1 MRRAAGLGAAAVA
14 LLAALLSL
22 GALALPASAGAQEL
36 KSVPDLDTK
45 PALFQRTGREIA
57 KIAATNEE
65 VREEVADHPGAT
77 RDVYTKG
84 TGRWQVSWFAK
95 TKPGE
100 PRVEIAQVLVDDRT
114 GGILEAWTD
123 YKVAW
128 TMARGYDGAFGRKVN
143 APYVWI
149 PLLIAFLVPFVD
161 WRRPFQLLHLDLLVL
176 GGFSA
181 SLAFF
186 NAAEVD
192 VSVPLVFP
200 LLAYLLFRMLAV
212 GLKRAPRPAPR
223 VWISPS
229 YLLIGIVFLVGFRIG
244 LNLTSSNVIDVGYAG
259 VIGADR
265 IGHGEAI
272 YGNFPDD
279 NQHGDTYGPLNYLL
293 YLPFELLFPWTGAWN
308 DLPAAHAAAIVF
320 DLLTMA
326 GLYAL
331 GRRAAGHAVG
341 VAVTYAWAAFP
352 FTLFVLNCNANDAL
366 VSALLVGT
374 LLVASSA
381 PARGVFAG
389 LAAMAK
395 LAPAALV
402 PLLATHGMEGAT
414 LADRARKLVL
424 FALPF
429 TAAVVAL
436 LALVVDDL
444 RTFWDVTVAFQAD
457 RNAPFSVWGLYDLD
471 LLQKLMQAAAVILAV
486 ALAVVPRRHDLAG
499 LAALCA
505 AVLIALQLS
514 VTYWFYLYIVWFFPL
529 VMLALLAPR
538 PLLRRSTA

>member
-1 MRRAAGLGAAAVA
+1 MRRAAALGAAAA
-14 LLAALLSL
+14 CLLAALLTL
-22 GALALPASAGAQEL
+22 GAGAFTAPAHAQEL
-36 KSVPDLDTK
+36 KSVPDLDEK

-57 KIAATNEE
+57 KIAATDEE

-84 TGRWQVSWFAK
+84 VGRWQVSWFAK
-95 TKPGE
+95 TKPGD

-128 TMARGYDGAFGRKVN
+128 TMARGYEGAFGRKVN

-161 WRRPFQLLHLDLLVL
+161 WRRPFQLFHLDLLVL

-186 NAAEVD
+186 NAARID
-192 VSVPLVFP
+192 VSVPLAFP
-200 LLAYLLFRMLAV
+200 LLAYLLFRMLAI

-223 VWISPS
+223 ITLSPS
-229 YLLIGIVFLVGFRIG
+229 SLLIGLIFLVGFRIG

-265 IGHGEAI
+265 ITHGDAL

-279 NQHGDTYGPLNYLL
+279 NAHGDTYGPLTYLL
-293 YLPFELLFPWTGAWN
+293 YVPFELLFPWTGVWN
-308 DLPAAHAAAIVF
+308 DLPAAHGAAIVF
-320 DLLTMA
+320 DLLTLG

-331 GRRAAGHAVG
+331 GRRAAGHALG
-341 VAVTYAWAAFP
+341 VALSYAWAAFP

-374 LLVASSA
+374 LLVATSA

-402 PLLATHGMEGAT
+402 PVLATHGMEGRSWPE
-414 LADRARKLVL
+414 RARRLLL

-429 TAAVVAL
+429 TATVVAL

-444 RTFWDVTVAFQAD
+444 GTFWDVTVAFQAD

-471 LLQKLMQAAAVILAV
+471 LPQKLMQAAAVILAV
-486 ALAVVPRRHDLAG
+486 ALAVVPRRHDVAG

-538 PLLRRSTA
+538 PPLRRSTA

>member
-1 MRRAAGLGAAAVA
+1 VRRAAALGAAAA
-14 LLAALLSL
+14 LLLAALLSL
-22 GALALPASAGAQEL
+22 GALAVPAPAQAQEL

-57 KIAATNEE
+57 RIAATDEE

-84 TGRWQVSWFAK
+84 VGRWQVSWFAK
-95 TKPGE
+95 SKPGD

-128 TMARGYDGAFGRKVN
+128 TMARGYEGAFGRKVN

-149 PLLIAFLVPFVD
+149 PLLIAFLVPFLD
-161 WRRPFQLLHLDLLVL
+161 WRRPFQLFHLDLLVL
-176 GGFSA
+176 GAFSA

-186 NAAEVD
+186 NAARID
-192 VSVPLVFP
+192 VSVPLAFP
-200 LLAYLLFRMLAV
+200 LLAYLLLRMLAI

-223 VWISPS
+223 VTISPS
-229 YLLIGIVFLVGFRIG
+229 YLLIGLIFLVGFRVG

-265 IGHGEAI
+265 ITHGEAI

-279 NQHGDTYGPLNYLL
+279 NAHGDTYGPLNYLL
-293 YLPFELLFPWTGAWN
+293 YIPFELVFPWTGVWN

-320 DLLTMA
+320 DLLTLG

-341 VAVTYAWAAFP
+341 VAAAYAWAAFP

-374 LLVASSA
+374 LLVATSA

-402 PLLATHGMEGAT
+402 PVLATHGMDDKPWPE
-414 LADRARKLVL
+414 RARRLLL

-429 TAAVVAL
+429 TATVIAL

-444 RTFWDVTVAFQAD
+444 GTFWDVTVAFQAD

-486 ALAVVPRRHDLAG
+486 ALAVVPRRHDVAG

-538 PLLRRSTA
+538 PPLRRSTA